1 MKAGSWSELMH
12 ISNRTDSG
20 SIRSVP
26 ELSGAKHKC
35 RVRRSG
41 LSNPFVLFLFSVPLL
56 SLSVR
61 GHHPYNGHKLLPH
74 KHLSI
79 FHKAEQVVGR
89 MSAGVGVVVRVVARR
104 EGVWRQGSRRYRHA
118 PDYGAFFTPFPQIAR
133 QALGLPYLHRGCV
146 LPHPVRP
153 RCRMWISRGN
163 RRNPAV

>member
-1 MKAGSWSELMH
+1 MKAGSWSELIH

-41 LSNPFVLFLFSVPLL
+41 LSNPYVLFLFFVPLL

-61 GHHPYNGHKLLPH
+61 GHHRCDDRKSLPH

-79 FHKAEQVVGR
+79 FHKAGQVVGR
-89 MSAGVGVVVRVVARR
+89 MSAGVGVVVRVVIGR
-104 EGVWRQGSRRYRHA
+104 EGMSWQSWRRYRHA
-118 PDYGAFFTPFPQIAR
+118 PDCGAFFTPFPQIAR
-133 QALGLPYLHRGCV
+133 QALGLPYLHKGCV
-146 LPHPVRP
+146 RLHPVRLN
-153 RCRMWISRGN
+153 CRMWISRGN